1 MNDTQKDYVITPAD
15 IVEAIQKATHEVFA
29 TMLNT
34 EIAPG
39 PTLTEKAVAVAAAP
53 ASGVVSLVGLA
64 GSWAGTGSLACT
76 GPLACKLASLF
87 LMGEYDFM
95 DDEVLDAVGEIS
107 NMIIGNVKTI
117 LEEKAGP
124 MGLSTPTVIFGRN
137 FQTRSSRN
145 HEWTVVPF
153 SVDGESLFVQMSLAP
168 NRGPEHGTL
177 RAGFQMPQVL
187 NF

>member
-1 MNDTQKDYVITPAD
+1 MNDFKTDSVITPAD
-15 IVEAIQKATHEVFA
+15 IVAAIHTATHDVFA
-29 TMLNT
+29 TMLST
-34 EIAPG
+34 EVESGAA
-39 PTLTEKAVAVAAAP
+39 LTERSIAAAP
-53 ASGVVSLVGLA
+53 TSGLVSLVGLA
-64 GSWAGTGSLACT
+64 GNWSGTGSLACT
-76 GPLACKLASLF
+76 GALACKLASAF
-87 LMGEYDFM
+87 LMAEYDSIN
-95 DDEVLDAVGEIS
+95 DEVLDAVGEIS

-117 LEEKAGP
+117 LEEKGGP

-153 SVDGESLFVQMSLAP
+153 TVMGESLFVQLSLAP
-168 NRGPEHGTL
+168 NREGDRGTL